1 MDGQTDGQT
10 YGRTDKKTNKNKK
23 WCCFNSVISF
33 YCVTIVPFDSIIMYI
48 FGVYECV
55 FSVVAVG

>member
-1 MDGQTDGQT
+1 MDRQMDEGTDG
-10 YGRTDKKTNKNKK
+10 KINKNKK

-33 YCVTIVPFDSIIMYI
+33 YCVIIVPFDSIIMYI